1 MPGFAFSISV
11 ANDNFFVVY
20 GAWLEETFSL
30 TIVALGMATTI
41 IGGAELL
48 GEGLTASFAD
58 RLGLRSSV
66 ILGLALSGV
75 SYAVL
80 PLLGRTLPLA
90 LGALFVVF
98 LQLNLLLSQP
108 CPFVQRCCQVR
119 GRP

>member
-1 MPGFAFSISV
+1 M
-11 ANDNFFVVY
+11 
-20 GAWLEETFSL
+20 

-80 PLLGRTLPLA
+80 PLAAWCNAPRQRALPL
-90 LGALFVVF
+90 LHRSYALFTKLGKLGFEVGPPV
-98 LQLNLLLSQP
+98 S
-108 CPFVQRCCQVR
+108 
-119 GRP
+119 